1 MRSTT
6 PEGASFIVGYR
17 DHQLIEF
24 PAGSLGREDTALVMD
39 VSSADSDVCVRR
51 INAHVN
57 IDGNLDVVLH

>member
-1 MRSTT
+1 
-6 PEGASFIVGYR
+6 
-17 DHQLIEF
+17 
-24 PAGSLGREDTALVMD
+24 MD